1 MSDLTLH
8 PIRTEEDYR
17 AALERVE
24 SFFDLPE
31 EPSPDSAEGALFD
44 GLVTLIEAYERK
56 HYPMASADPI
66 EAIKFRLEQGGLSMQ
81 SLKPA
86 IGQSN
91 RVYEVLNRKRKLT
104 LPMIRKLY
112 LLGIPAEVLI
122 ADYPMA
128 CKPKTKSAT
137 MRTRPATSLGKQRNK
152 PHARSRA
159 AA

>member
-1 MSDLTLH
+1 MNDLTLH
-8 PIRTEEDYR
+8 PICTEADYR

-31 EPSPDSAEGALFD
+31 EPSPDSAEGAFFD

-66 EAIKFRLEQGGLSMQ
+66 EAIKFRLEQGGLSVQ

-104 LPMIRKLY
+104 LPMIRKLH

-128 CKPKTKSAT
+128 CKPKSVT

-152 PHARSRA
+152 PHERSRETA
-159 AA
+159 

>member
-1 MSDLTLH
+1 MNDLTLH

-31 EPSPDSAEGALFD
+31 EPSPDSAEGAFFD

-104 LPMIRKLY
+104 LPMIRKLHI
-112 LLGIPAEVLI
+112 LGIPAEVLI
-122 ADYPMA
+122 ADYPVA
-128 CKPKTKSAT
+128 VCKPKSVT

-152 PHARSRA
+152 PHERSRA
-159 AA
+159 VA